1 MKCVTWF
8 IIASKTNDLDW
19 WFLTSHKWF
28 NCILNFIGNF
38 DMFHMIKE
46 NLEVIWVV
54 LSYSCCKTS

>member
-1 MKCVTWF
+1 MKYVTWF
-8 IIASKTNDLDW
+8 IIASKTDDLDGN
-19 WFLTSHKWF
+19 LTSHKWF

-54 LSYSCCKTS
+54 LSYSCCKIS